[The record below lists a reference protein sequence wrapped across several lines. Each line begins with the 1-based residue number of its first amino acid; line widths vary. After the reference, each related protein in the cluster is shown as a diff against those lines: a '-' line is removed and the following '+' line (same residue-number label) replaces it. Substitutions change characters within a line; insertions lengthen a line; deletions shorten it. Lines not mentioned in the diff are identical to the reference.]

1 MNSRPLS
8 ERNGVGRPSMRL
20 GPQEVHT
27 TEPKRDKRWSLSKCH
42 ACPPHIG
49 HRSGAMRE
57 LAQYGHV
64 AQLKRASGISL
75 SFTTREGATMRFL
88 SLVASAARP
97 AKRTQSRIGVGEEEL
112 ESSGHGSPML
122 WTPCRPVA
130 HTSAGDVFSTLWVE
144 ERVEA
149 IVANAQRIDL
159 SHAREYRKPRLR
171 RRYSRRCG

>member
-1 MNSRPLS
+1 MVALEVP
-8 ERNGVGRPSMRL
+8 RL
-20 GPQEVHT
+20 
-27 TEPKRDKRWSLSKCH
+27 
-42 ACPPHIG
+42 
-49 HRSGAMRE
+49 
-57 LAQYGHV
+57 
-64 AQLKRASGISL
+64 
-75 SFTTREGATMRFL
+75 
-88 SLVASAARP
+88 SAAHRTPIRCDARTRAIGTTCALEARERDEYLVRCSRNLRTPDHAIPRSRSFGGTARQANSVSDRSRRGRVEPQRLPRKIGQLRARP
-97 AKRTQSRIGVGEEEL
+97 TVA
-112 ESSGHGSPML
+112 SSGHGSPML